1 MKHTVKAFV
10 HYRSNDFGKP
20 EFAIFPFDM
29 SGTVT
34 GGVLVGKQE
43 VEVDVPDDFNPIAAQ
58 VGALKKAREQ
68 IVEQSTRDLKA
79 LDDQIAN
86 LLCLT
91 NEVAA

>member
-10 HYRSNDFGKP
+10 HLRDTYLGEH
-20 EFAIFPFDM
+20 EFAVYPFDM
-29 SGTVT
+29 SST
-34 GGVLVGKQE
+34 GQVLIGEQM

-58 VGALKKAREQ
+58 VGALKKVREQ
-68 IVEQSTRDLKA
+68 VVEKSTRDLKA